1 MSRTYSDNFEIGS
14 MEELASAVKEFG
26 FVPFFAGDIEGFSL
40 EEHIADGCWYYD
52 SDPWDAWEWK
62 GPVIRKTKCAYGKFL
77 SNKAVYISSEWF
89 PDFANYRRDG
99 YDFDARYEDGL
110 ASYND
115 KTLYELVDEH
125 APILSKE
132 LKETGNYRKGG
143 KKGFDSSITRLQKQ
157 CYVITSDFTHAKDKF
172 GNEYGWGI
180 AEYTTPEKFMGKK
193 FTDKV
198 YKRSPEESLERIVA
212 HFKKILPDADEA
224 QIRKLLK

>member
-1 MSRTYSDNFEIGS
+1 MGRTFSDNFEIGS

-26 FVPFFAGDIEGFSL
+26 FVPFFANEIEGFSL
-40 EEHIADGCWYYD
+40 EEHIVEVFWYYD
-52 SDPWDAWEWK
+52 SDRWEAWEWK
-62 GPVIRKTKCAYGKFL
+62 GPVIRKTKCAYGKFIG
-77 SNKAVYISSEWF
+77 NKAVYISPEWF

-115 KTLYELVDEH
+115 KVLYELLDAN
-125 APILSKE
+125 APIVSKK
-132 LKETGNYRKGG
+132 LKEIGNYRKGG

-157 CYVITSDFTHAKDKF
+157 CYVITSNFTYAKDKF
-172 GNEYGWGI
+172 GNDYGWGI

-198 YKRSPEESLERIVA
+198 YKRTPEESLERIVT
-212 HFKKILPDADEA
+212 HFMKILPDADEV
-224 QIRKLLK
+224 QIRKILK